1 LLSKP
6 KTLDSPPRRLSR
18 VFAEFAVRLATGR
31 RKRHSYAVR
40 VLEAMEAMPGLERP
54 TEIA

>member
-1 LLSKP
+1 MRHSVW
-6 KTLDSPPRRLSR
+6 RRHEDWFLGGWR
-18 VFAEFAVRLATGR
+18 LIDELAFQAED
-31 RKRHSYAVR
+31 RHSYAVR